1 MPEDKTIHAT
11 YGEVYGFNHGPTLK
25 TQCGEVD
32 HRVFSIVPYDFLRL
46 LDCSSHDV
54 NHPLFCGKCAK
65 VLKGNRKLV
74 DRPDNPS

>member
-11 YGEVYGFNHGPTLK
+11 YGEVYDFNQPPTLK
-25 TQCGEVD
+25 TQCGERD
-32 HRVFSIVPYDFLRL
+32 YGLFSIVPYDFLRL

-54 NHPLFCGKCAK
+54 DRPLCGKCAK

-74 DRPDNPS
+74 D

>member
-11 YGEVYGFNHGPTLK
+11 YGEMSDFNHGPTTLK
-25 TQCGEVD
+25 TQCGEAD
-32 HRVFSIVPYDFLRL
+32 YRVFSIVPYDFLKL
-46 LDCSSHDV
+46 LDCSSHDLD
-54 NHPLFCGKCAK
+54 HPLCGKCAK